1 MVQVSAPVGYGTTT
15 KVLHWLTVALL
26 LAQFT
31 VGYLMDDE
39 GGGGRGRGRGEGSGR
54 GRGRGGEEGLE
65 AITLLP
71 LHVTLGVAVLLLA
84 IVRVGWRRRT
94 GLPPWAE
101 QLSDGQRRVAHLTEV
116 VLLVCLFAIPV
127 TGLLMVLRGDDD
139 LLFLHVTTHVLF
151 FAALAVHLALVLG
164 KRLLPRMV

>member
-1 MVQVSAPVGYGTTT
+1 MVQLSAPVGYGTTT

-39 GGGGRGRGRGEGSGR
+39 GGGGRGRGRGEGSDP

-84 IVRVGWRRRT
+84 IVRVGWRRR
-94 GLPPWAE
+94 
-101 QLSDGQRRVAHLTEV
+101 SD
-116 VLLVCLFAIPV
+116 
-127 TGLLMVLRGDDD
+127 LLMVLRGDDD
-139 LLFLHVTTHVLF
+139 LLFPHVTTHVVF